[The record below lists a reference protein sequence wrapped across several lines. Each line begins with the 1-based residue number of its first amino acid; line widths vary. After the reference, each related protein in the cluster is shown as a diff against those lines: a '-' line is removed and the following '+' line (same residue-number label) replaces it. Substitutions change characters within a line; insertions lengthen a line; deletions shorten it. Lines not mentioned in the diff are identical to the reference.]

1 MALPEILIGSKLDA
15 KGFKQAESATEKLA
29 KNVKKLALAFGVA
42 FSAQKIVAFGKQSV
56 KAFMEDEKAATALT
70 KSLNNM
76 GLAFEDSR
84 IKGFISSLESASG
97 VSDSMLRPAMQ
108 SLLTTTGSV
117 TKSQELL
124 KLAIDISAG
133 SGENLTTVTQDLSMA
148 MVGNTKGLS
157 KYNLGLSKTQLATM
171 SFTDIQKKFNQQF
184 SGQNAAYLDTYAGK
198 LGLVQ
203 IAYDNMQETIGKGL
217 LDSFALLAGE
227 QGIGGA
233 TTAMEDFGKAASE
246 TILGIASLIKQITPQ
261 SGMQGEPGFWHDLY
275 IAFGGQIIEDLR
287 KLGRKAAAQ
296 QNGAPGVISG
306 KSLSGS
312 QYFAAQ
318 EKASKIAL
326 EQTKKLAA
334 IEKARLD
341 TAKKLAAEKAKKVAL
356 DKLSAF
362 LNKAQNVFDLERI
375 QLAAAAL
382 GKQSEEDK
390 VRIRLKQEILDLEQ
404 AINDGNVEGAA
415 KLAAAIATD
424 AQLLGQLRGD
434 MVKLGDVPNPFAE
447 WLQTLLAIA
456 AQLAALANIPVV
468 LPTTGGFVPGTTP
481 GQTGIPGMGGMASP
495 GFGMGGWTEA
505 IPPSYAPGAI
515 PGAGR
520 GFSMAS
526 VTVNVQGSIS
536 TERDIVAAI
545 TEGIYNNQASG
556 IPINYSTVY

>member
-124 KLAIDISAG
+124 KLAIDVAAG

-171 SFTDIQKKFNQQF
+171 SFTDIQKKFNDQF

-198 LGLVQ
+198 LSLVQ
-203 IAYDNMQETIGKGL
+203 VAYDNMQETIGKGL

-233 TTAMEDFGKAASE
+233 TTAMENFGKAASE

-287 KLGRKAAAQ
+287 KMGRKAAAKTT
-296 QNGAPGVISG
+296 GAPGVISG
-306 KSLSGS
+306 KSLSGA
-312 QYFAAQ
+312 QYFSAQ
-318 EKASKIAL
+318 EKANKIAL
-326 EQTKKLAA
+326 EQARKLAA
-334 IEKARLD
+334 IESARLA
-341 TAKKLAAEKAKKVAL
+341 TAKKLAAEKAKKLAL

-362 LNKAQNVFDLERI
+362 LNQSQKLFDLDRI
-375 QLAAAAL
+375 QLAAAAMA
-382 GKQSEEDK
+382 KQTEEDK
-390 VRIRLKQEILDLEQ
+390 VRIRLKQEIMDLED
-404 AINDGNVEGAA
+404 AINAGNVEGAV
-415 KLAAAIATD
+415 KLASAVAKD
-424 AQLLGQLRGD
+424 AELLGILRGD
-434 MVKLGDVPNPFAE
+434 MIKLGDVPNPFEE

-456 AQLAALANIPVV
+456 AQLAALLKTPVV
-468 LPTTGGFVPGTTP
+468 MPTMGGFVPGTTP
-481 GQTGIPGMGGMASP
+481 GQTGIPGMGGTASP

-505 IPPSYAPGAI
+505 MPPAYAPGAI

-520 GFSMAS
+520 GFSLAS

-545 TEGIYNNQASG
+545 TEGIYNNQAAG
-556 IPINYSTVY
+556 TPITYSTVY